1 MRRRLFVVA
10 TLALA
15 GVVPASAAA
24 NDVAPYPNRPI
35 RIVVPNAAGSGDI
48 VPRLLASKLAA
59 SLGQPV
65 VVENRPGASFNIASE
80 IAAKAPAD
88 GYTLLYSFSGMTL
101 VPHVI
106 GPTAVDPV
114 ASFAPI
120 VKLLTIPVVIAVNP
134 ALGARTL
141 DELVALARERPGR
154 VAYATGGIG
163 SIPHL
168 AATLFSRSAGIE
180 LLHAPYTNIG
190 QAAADVVAGT
200 VPVYFTY
207 YSQSQAQLQS
217 GAMLPLAVASTRRT
231 GVLPDVPTVVELG
244 YTEATVEPWA
254 GMFAPA
260 GTPVEIV
267 DRLNREF
274 NAMLASP
281 DVRERF
287 AQLGL
292 DPIGSTPERFADE
305 IRAQVAR
312 WPAIV
317 KAAGIKRD

>member
-1 MRRRLFVVA
+1 VRRRLFVVA

-200 VPVYFTY
+200 VPVYFTLLFAEPGAAPVGRDVAARGREH
-207 YSQSQAQLQS
+207 QAHG
-217 GAMLPLAVASTRRT
+217 GAAGRPDRRRARLYGGDGGAVGGHVR
-231 GVLPDVPTVVELG
+231 
-244 YTEATVEPWA
+244 A
-254 GMFAPA
+254 GRHA
-260 GTPVEIV
+260 VEIV

>member
-1 MRRRLFVVA
+1 MKPFLA
-10 TLALA
+10 ACALALA
-15 GVVPASAAA
+15 GLAPAAA
-24 NDVAPYPNRPI
+24 QDAAPYPSRPI

-48 VPRLLASKLAA
+48 VPRLLATKLAA
-59 SLGQPV
+59 SVGQPV

-120 VKLLTIPVVIAVNP
+120 VKLLTIPVIIAVNP
-134 ALGARTL
+134 ALGVRTL
-141 DELVALARERPGR
+141 DELVALARQRPGTI
-154 VAYATGGIG
+154 AYATGGIG

-168 AATLFSRSAGIE
+168 AAAMFSGSAGIE

-207 YSQSQAQLQS
+207 YSQSQAHLQS
-217 GAMLPLAVASTRRT
+217 GAMLPLAVAGPRRT

-244 YTEATVEPWA
+244 YPEATVEPWA

-260 GTPVEIV
+260 GTPPEIV
-267 DRLNREF
+267 NRLNREF

-292 DPIGSTPERFADE
+292 DPLGSTPERFASD

-317 KAAGIKRD
+317 KAAGLKRD

>member
-1 MRRRLFVVA
+1 MKPFLA
-10 TLALA
+10 ACALALA
-15 GVVPASAAA
+15 GLAPAAA
-24 NDVAPYPNRPI
+24 QDAAPYPSRPI

-48 VPRLLASKLAA
+48 VPRLLATKLAA
-59 SLGQPV
+59 SVGQPV

-120 VKLLTIPVVIAVNP
+120 VKLLTIPVIIAVNP
-134 ALGARTL
+134 ALGVRTL
-141 DELVALARERPGR
+141 DELVALARQRPGTI
-154 VAYATGGIG
+154 AYATGGIG

-168 AATLFSRSAGIE
+168 AAAMFSGGAGIE

-207 YSQSQAQLQS
+207 YSQSQAHLQS
-217 GAMLPLAVASTRRT
+217 GAMLPLAVAGPRRT

-244 YTEATVEPWA
+244 YPEATVEPWA

-260 GTPVEIV
+260 GTPPEIV
-267 DRLNREF
+267 NRLNREF

-292 DPIGSTPERFADE
+292 DPLGSTPERFASD

-317 KAAGIKRD
+317 KAAGLKRD

>member
-1 MRRRLFVVA
+1 MKPFLA
-10 TLALA
+10 ACALALA
-15 GVVPASAAA
+15 GLAPAAA
-24 NDVAPYPNRPI
+24 QDAAPYPSRPI

-48 VPRLLASKLAA
+48 VPRLLATKLAA
-59 SLGQPV
+59 SVGQPV

-120 VKLLTIPVVIAVNP
+120 VKLLTIPVIIAVNP
-134 ALGARTL
+134 ALGVRTL
-141 DELVALARERPGR
+141 DELVALARQRPGTI
-154 VAYATGGIG
+154 AYATGGIG

-168 AATLFSRSAGIE
+168 AAAMFSGSAGIE

-207 YSQSQAQLQS
+207 YSQSQAHLQS
-217 GAMLPLAVASTRRT
+217 GAMLPLAVAGPRRT

-244 YTEATVEPWA
+244 YHEATVEPWA

-260 GTPVEIV
+260 GTPPEIV
-267 DRLNREF
+267 NRLNREF

-292 DPIGSTPERFADE
+292 DPLGSTPERFASD

-317 KAAGIKRD
+317 KAAGLKRD